1 MKTPPILSIVSI
13 SYNQAKYIDQC
24 IDSSREFCEGLVQ
37 HIFVDPGS
45 SDGSRIKLL
54 EYADS
59 NDDVTLIFEEDLGP
73 SDGLNKGLKVC
84 TGEWVCF
91 LNSDDFFVPK
101 QLEKVLKILESEK
114 NAHLIYGNGIT
125 LFNNRFE
132 FKYISKYSRRIFQS
146 GALRIFQQSTFFR
159 SQIIRH
165 HNIQFNVNNRSCWD
179 LEFILEVLNTKVRT
193 RQIRNFVGC
202 FRLHNESI
210 SGGVSNSIDYLN
222 TLGRLRSEY
231 FSKKDHKWRHC
242 IRISVF
248 LNLIWMRLIS
258 LPERRFLKNEDFDF
272 ISFYD

>member
-258 LPERRFLKNEDFDF
+258 LPERRFLKNEDFDLCL
-272 ISFYD
+272 